1 VLRRLHARL
10 STRGLG
16 AATFVVLALLF
27 VGLTVLFDQLF
38 RGARLDLTQNRLY
51 TLSDGTRNLV
61 GTLREPI
68 NLYFYFSRESARDA
82 PFLGIYATRVQELL
96 EEIAAR
102 SDGSIRLH
110 VIDPAPFSEEEERA
124 AELGLKAVPLGVGSE
139 PVYFGLAGTNSTDG
153 RALIEFF
160 QPQKEEF
167 LEYDVARLIHALAE
181 PRRRAIGLVSSLPV
195 ATGFDPEA
203 GGMRAGWAIEERIT
217 EVYELRT
224 VAPDASA
231 LPDGLDA
238 LIVVHPKGLSAG
250 LKYAIDRY
258 VAGGGRLLLFVDP
271 DAQQDE
277 SATQRAAL
285 YAGGDR
291 TSTFEPMLGAWGVTY
306 DPLLAFG
313 DLANA
318 LLVGDADGQPV
329 RHLAFAAFGAGA
341 LATGDPVTAALETV
355 NAGTPGFLVPAARPG
370 VRFEPLI
377 TSSTEAAPIPV
388 EKIAMSATPDSL
400 RAGFRPTGQRY
411 VLAARL
417 TGTLP
422 SAYANGPPDGVA
434 PLPALAPGPA
444 TVIVVADT
452 DLLSDMLWMRTQT
465 MLGER
470 YIEAWAN
477 NADFVLNA
485 LDQLTGSADLIGI
498 RGRAPFAR
506 PFTRV
511 EALRERADE
520 RLQGKELELQRELQ
534 ATEQKLVELQTRRDD
549 QSSIVLTPEQQAEID
564 RFRQEKLRIR
574 KELRDVQ
581 RGLRVEID
589 LLGTVLKLLN
599 ILAVPMAL
607 SKVALVVLWVRRRR
621 RRAAAAAA
629 PAAEAAA

>member
-1 VLRRLHARL
+1 
-10 STRGLG
+10 
-16 AATFVVLALLF
+16 
-27 VGLTVLFDQLF
+27 
-38 RGARLDLTQNRLY
+38 
-51 TLSDGTRNLV
+51 
-61 GTLREPI
+61 
-68 NLYFYFSRESARDA
+68 
-82 PFLGIYATRVQELL
+82 
-96 EEIAAR
+96 
-102 SDGSIRLH
+102 
-110 VIDPAPFSEEEERA
+110 
-124 AELGLKAVPLGVGSE
+124 
-139 PVYFGLAGTNSTDG
+139 
-153 RALIEFF
+153 
-160 QPQKEEF
+160 
-167 LEYDVARLIHALAE
+167 
-181 PRRRAIGLVSSLPV
+181 
-195 ATGFDPEA
+195 
-203 GGMRAGWAIEERIT
+203 
-217 EVYELRT
+217 
-224 VAPDASA
+224 
-231 LPDGLDA
+231 
-238 LIVVHPKGLSAG
+238 
-250 LKYAIDRY
+250 
-258 VAGGGRLLLFVDP
+258 
-271 DAQQDE
+271 
-277 SATQRAAL
+277 
-285 YAGGDR
+285 
-291 TSTFEPMLGAWGVTY
+291 VTY

-341 LATGDPVTAALETV
+341 LTTGDPVTAALGTV
-355 NAGTPGFLVPAARPG
+355 NAGTPGFLVPTARAG

-377 TSSTEAAPIPV
+377 TSSAEAAPIPI

-411 VLAARL
+411 VLAARV

-422 SAYANGPPDGVA
+422 SAYPDGPPDGVA
-434 PLPALAPGPA
+434 PLPAIAPGAA

-470 YIEAWAN
+470 YTEAWAN

-511 EALRERADE
+511 EALREQADE

-534 ATEQKLVELQTRRDD
+534 ATEQKLVELQARRDD
-549 QSSIVLTPEQQAEID
+549 QSSVVLTPEQQAEIA

-599 ILAVPMAL
+599 ILAVPLTL
-607 SKVALVVLWVRRRR
+607 SKVALVVLWLRRRR
-621 RRAAAAAA
+621 RRAAAAAT
-629 PAAEAAA
+629 PAAAAA